1 MLALQDSKPSVGEK
15 FIFVI
20 LRKKSSG
27 GLEAWWYMV
36 GVTRGGGGEEDG
48 RVYQGVVWTS
58 DLRVVCGMNF

>member
-1 MLALQDSKPSVGEK
+1 VLALQDSKPSVGEK
-15 FIFVI
+15 VIFVN
-20 LRKKSSG
+20 LRKKSGG